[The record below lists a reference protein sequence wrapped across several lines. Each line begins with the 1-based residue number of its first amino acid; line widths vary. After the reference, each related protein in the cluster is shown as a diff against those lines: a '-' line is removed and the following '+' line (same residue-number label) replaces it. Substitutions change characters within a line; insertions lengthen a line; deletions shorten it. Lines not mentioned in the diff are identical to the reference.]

1 MGVVASV
8 FSLIYND
15 VENITEAL
23 KSRSLTSTETEKS
36 ESPSSGLGV
45 HCLWEVKEDV
55 LYFFFFSPRLQLL
68 YF

>member
-1 MGVVASV
+1 MGVVASL

-23 KSRSLTSTETEKS
+23 KSRSLRSTETEKS

-55 LYFFFFSPRLQLL
+55 L
-68 YF
+68 